1 MRLNIRYLHK
11 WTLYIYTRYHTLDIY
26 KGYLHTRYLYKW
38 TGPERVR
45 MKQFPCTAL
54 AACLLVARVASM
66 CSDEQQEAAT
76 NNFKVRQYI

>member
-1 MRLNIRYLHK
+1 MDIIYLHK
-11 WTLYIYTRYHTLDIY
+11 RTLDIYTRYHTLDIY
-26 KGYLHTRYLYKW
+26 TRYLHVRYLHKW
-38 TGPERVR
+38 TRPETVR
-45 MKQFPCTAL
+45 MKQFCCSVL